1 MLLYLCYLS
10 MFVLADKYITIHYI
24 EKKCLNCICLFLVI
38 NVIKTSNKC
47 SEWCDKTSVFSAFY
61 HFYYYIF
68 FCLRFKCLAVFIS
81 NLNFNIK
88 CVPFP
93 NTIVSKWT
101 STYICNY
108 FYYSIFFSGNNG
120 SNGKIYQL
128 NFKSVIKTNKHGQDL
143 GLQNLLLFIFIF
155 IF

>member
-1 MLLYLCYLS
+1 MFKVKLRHLS
-10 MFVLADKYITIHYI
+10 FFKNTCLFFKMIITFAFVFVLFKHVCFSWQIYHYALHW
-24 EKKCLNCICLFLVI
+24 EKNVFNCICLFLVI

-81 NLNFNIK
+81 NLNFSIK

-101 STYICNY
+101 STYIYNY
-108 FYYSIFFSGNNG
+108 FYYSIFFFQETTGPTVKYIS
-120 SNGKIYQL
+120 
-128 NFKSVIKTNKHGQDL
+128 
-143 GLQNLLLFIFIF
+143 
-155 IF
+155 